1 MNDEVAASKSRF
13 RIGDYSVD
21 IGDNTI
27 ASKHE
32 SLHVE
37 PKAMQVLF
45 VLARNAGETVS
56 REQLMQEIWGGRV
69 VVEDSLTR
77 AVSKLRTALSDTKSK
92 TLIQTVPKK
101 GYRLKTAVI
110 WESVADQ
117 TTPIGDA
124 SAAQSL
130 ERQPR
135 TESTVQSGAHQ
146 KEQAKQDAL
155 IHSDS
160 VEYKTKHKR
169 NIVTWGLAAFILI
182 SAVGAVY
189 FGSFSSLQS
198 TTSKHQSKGAV
209 SIALLPL
216 QNLSGEE
223 QTGYLADGIPEEISG
238 LLAKRANVKVTSQFA
253 TYVYAK
259 QGLPLNEIAER
270 LSVRYLLEG
279 SVRKIAQQYRIA
291 MRLVDAK
298 TETVIWSSVYE
309 ETNAQ
314 LFELQSDVVEA
325 ISQQILSPLDKPLSN
340 DVKPERADTVAYQHY
355 LKGLYWL
362 MHGKTSEWFYRA
374 ESAFLAAVE
383 QDSKFA
389 AAFGR
394 LAYVYARYDYHDV
407 YMQPQQ
413 AIEKS
418 KSAILKATTLDPDEV
433 NAYLAKA
440 VLATKSQD
448 FALAEQSLE
457 YVLNE
462 SEDHKTALY
471 LFSELALARN
481 DFDEALKFAEKAIA
495 IDPLSPWIN
504 VNLAIVHYWRGSYD
518 SALAALETAI
528 SVDENYTWAYVW
540 QSKIYH
546 AKGNVI
552 AAINSMEKCMVL
564 DAASPLNSAWLGKLY
579 EQVGDTEQAQKWFA
593 HTASLYG
600 DVDDARF
607 WQSYMRFKQSHL
619 QLNRDSASFDVIYAL
634 LNDLLLLDTPLFSL
648 VPMLEKAAVTTEQ
661 KTRLSKVLLISITAG
676 SNEQPFVNIHNLQRA
691 RSLLLLDSNT
701 VLDNVTRLSIKQQ
714 IEQLEANYP
723 NLLQTNPFD

>member
-1 MNDEVAASKSRF
+1 MNEEVVASKSRF
-13 RIGDYSVD
+13 RIGDYSID

-27 ASKHE
+27 ATEQE

-37 PKAMQVLF
+37 PKAMQVLY

-77 AVSKLRTALSDTKSK
+77 AVSKLRTALSDTKAKS
-92 TLIQTVPKK
+92 LIQTVPKT
-101 GYRLKTAVI
+101 GYRLKATVI
-110 WESVADQ
+110 WDSGADQ
-117 TTPIGDA
+117 ANPIDDA
-124 SAAQSL
+124 RAEQAQKHQS
-130 ERQPR
+130 R
-135 TESTVQSGAHQ
+135 VQLAEQSETYP
-146 KEQAKQDAL
+146 KEQTRQDAL
-155 IHSDS
+155 MHADS
-160 VEYKTKHKR
+160 VANKIKHKR
-169 NIVTWGLAAFILI
+169 NIVTWVITALFLI
-182 SAVGAVY
+182 SAVSAVY
-189 FGSFSSLQS
+189 FVSFSPLQP
-198 TTSKHQSKGAV
+198 TAIKQQSKDAV

-309 ETNAQ
+309 ESNAQ

-325 ISQQILSPLDKPLSN
+325 ISQQILLPLDKPFGN
-340 DVKPERADTVAYQHY
+340 DVTPERADTVAYQHY

-374 ESAFLAAVE
+374 ESAFLAAVD
-383 QDSKFA
+383 QDSTFA

-407 YMQPQQ
+407 YMQPEQ

-418 KSAILKATTLDPDEV
+418 KNAILKATTLDPNEV

-440 VLATKSQD
+440 VLATKSKN
-448 FALAEQSLE
+448 FALAEQSLAH
-457 YVLNE
+457 VLNE

-504 VNLAIVHYWRGSYD
+504 VNLAIVEYWRGNYD
-518 SALAALETAI
+518 SALAALKTAI

-546 AKGNVI
+546 TKGNVL
-552 AAINSMEKCMVL
+552 AAINSMEKCMAL

-579 EQVGDTEQAQKWFA
+579 EQAGEAEQAQRWFA

-600 DVDDARF
+600 DSDDARF
-607 WQSYMRFKQSHL
+607 WQSYMRFKQSYL
-619 QLNRDSASFDVIYAL
+619 QLNPDSASFDVVYDL
-634 LNDLLLLDTPLFSL
+634 LNNLLLLDTPLFSL
-648 VPMLEKAAVTTEQ
+648 VPMLEKAAVTAEQ
-661 KTRLSKVLLISITAG
+661 KTLLSKVLITHITTG
-676 SNEQPFVNIHNLQRA
+676 PGEQPFVNIHNLQRA
-691 RSLLLLDSNT
+691 RSLLLLDS
-701 VLDNVTRLSIKQQ
+701 DNVTRLSIKQQ
-714 IEQLEANYP
+714 IEKLEANYP
-723 NLLQTNPFD
+723 HLLQASTLD